1 MEPFPIPVCDAN
13 AYMMPF
19 RYMSSSRVH
28 DQASLRLSLYSPNL
42 GSCCNCETY
51 DCLTS
56 PNSCECGR
64 ASGGNIAYREGG
76 ILKDRF
82 LDPGVHNSSNKRR
95 KNLTSSKPGMGGRV
109 MYGNRVSR
117 TFIRECSVRCRCH
130 NKCGNRIVQQ
140 GMKYGVE
147 IFQTKNAGWGVRASR
162 PIPKGA
168 FLFELV
174 GEILTNAEM
183 MVRGLQAPARSSFA
197 IQLDADLVTEARH
210 DDNSALCLDSSFF
223 GNVARF
229 LNHRFVVYLSHA
241 FLKMFYNVVVLIF
254 HLRSGSWM

>member
-1 MEPFPIPVCDAN
+1 MDAVNFIMHVHWGLTNHGYRFRLPIHFVWGNFLGVSLSGSCWCGYIGDLDTTQAVGWLNREDLSRGMEPFPIPVCDAN

-95 KNLTSSKPGMGGRV
+95 KNSTSSKPGMRGRI

-130 NKCGNRIVQQ
+130 KKCGNRVVQQ

-147 IFQTKNAGWGVRASR
+147 IFQTKNA
-162 PIPKGA
+162 K
-168 FLFELV
+168 
-174 GEILTNAEM
+174 
-183 MVRGLQAPARSSFA
+183 
-197 IQLDADLVTEARH
+197 
-210 DDNSALCLDSSFF
+210 
-223 GNVARF
+223 
-229 LNHRFVVYLSHA
+229 
-241 FLKMFYNVVVLIF
+241 
-254 HLRSGSWM
+254 